1 MLRIIGMAMTAVAI
15 LAVTQAPSSAQSK
28 GGAAAERLKFGV
40 AYTGEIGGEKFKVP
54 GTNIMRYKAVI
65 PVSLNAGQ
73 EIAATVTVPGKERLV
88 GMHLLDPMKKP
99 ISKYDPA
106 ERTAKLPG
114 TEVSAKGV
122 YTIVVYSDAVGPFT
136 LTATSRNSTDEEEKV
151 LVEKAKQLRK
161 ELDEVE
167 AKLKAI
173 REKK

>member
-1 MLRIIGMAMTAVAI
+1 MIRFASLVVAALSLVL
-15 LAVTQAPSSAQSK
+15 LAYEPAPAQPKSDAGK
-28 GGAAAERLKFGV
+28 LKLGFP
-40 AYTGEIGGEKFKVP
+40 YTGEITGDKAKVP
-54 GTNIMRYKAVI
+54 GTNIMRYKAMI
-65 PVSLNAGQ
+65 PISLNAGQ

-106 ERTAKLPG
+106 EKSAKLPG

-122 YTIVVYSDAVGPFT
+122 YTIVVYSDALGPFT
-136 LTATSRNSTDEEEKV
+136 LTANSRNAAEEEEKA